1 VKQKDKTRVRV
12 FNASFP
18 TSLLLEARAWGFKQ
32 DPPLRSI
39 SEVLAAL
46 VRKALK

>member
-1 VKQKDKTRVRV
+1 V
-12 FNASFP
+12 FHVLFP

-46 VRKALK
+46 VRKGLQ